1 MCVCTCVRACVCACV
16 RVCVCVRA
24 RVGLSVC
31 QSMFVPVCLSDR
43 LTDCVPACVRA
54 RARACAST
62 FFTAHLDDDAVEH
75 VAPFHREAEQLEH
88 ALRRFVSG
96 LKGQE
101 T

>member
-1 MCVCTCVRACVCACV
+1 MRA
-16 RVCVCVRA
+16 
-24 RVGLSVC
+24 
-31 QSMFVPVCLSDR
+31 
-43 LTDCVPACVRA
+43 RA